1 VAASL
6 RHIVCPHCDS
16 VNRTPA
22 NKPAREAK
30 CGRCHKAVR
39 PLPYDGAGFVRM
51 AHSKII
57 PVQIVYRSVDLAH

>member
-1 VAASL
+1 
-6 RHIVCPHCDS
+6 

-30 CGRCHKAVR
+30 CGRCHEAVR